1 MRRYLIAGALAGATM
16 SGPAAADLVSEVRLG
31 VMQEN
36 VCILDCNNANKE
48 PGQSINGDLLF
59 NSPDFLSFIWSPKPY
74 VMGSGNLNGDTSFG
88 GVGLHWS
95 FGFADKWAFEPSF
108 GYVIH
113 DGELESP
120 FPQGD
125 PRSLAFTEDHVLLG
139 SRDLFRTTLG
149 VHRDFNE
156 IWGMEVMY
164 EHLSHGQ
171 VLGNGRNQG
180 LDNVGVRVSY
190 SFD

>member
-1 MRRYLIAGALAGATM
+1 MRCAIATTVFAASAIAAPAFAG
-16 SGPAAADLVSEVRLG
+16 PISEVRLG

-36 VCILDCNNANKE
+36 VCVLDCDNANKE
-48 PGQSINGDLLF
+48 PGQNINGEIQF
-59 NSPDFLSFIWSPKPY
+59 TSPDFLDIIWSPKPY
-74 VMGSGNLNGDTSFG
+74 VMASLNTQGDTSFG
-88 GVGLHWS
+88 GAGLHWS
-95 FGFADKWAFEPSF
+95 FPFAGSWAFEPSF

-125 PRSLAFTEDHVLLG
+125 PRSDAFAEEHVFLG
-139 SRDLFRTTLG
+139 SRDLFRTTFGLHHEINDTWG
-149 VHRDFNE
+149 VE
-156 IWGMEVMY
+156 LLY

-180 LDNVGVRVSY
+180 LDNIGVRVSY